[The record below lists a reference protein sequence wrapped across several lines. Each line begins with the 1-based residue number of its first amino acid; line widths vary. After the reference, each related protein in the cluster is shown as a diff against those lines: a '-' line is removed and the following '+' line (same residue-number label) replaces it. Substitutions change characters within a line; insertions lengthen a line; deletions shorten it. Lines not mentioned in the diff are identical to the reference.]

1 MKVDD
6 TPVKIRPDISGFM
19 KRCREGNLVPVWT
32 EIMADMETPVSIY
45 RKMADGEFGFLLESV
60 EQGENIGRY
69 SFIGCNPEIVIQ
81 SQGEETNI
89 YHHDAGEDSVIDAK
103 NPMEFLR
110 EFMARY
116 KPVEDPELGDLPF
129 RGGSVGYMAW
139 DLVRHFEKLPETNP
153 DDRQLPDTFF
163 MVTDKL
169 VIFDHLRHRVILIA
183 NAHITDDPEKA
194 YQNAVQKIGFMA
206 ERMLKPH
213 PLSLSSSQ
221 GRIPSQAE
229 NPGAVESNMTR
240 EEFQSG
246 VERVKD
252 YIRAGDAFQVVI
264 SQRFQKAYRGDPFDI
279 YRALR
284 TINPSPYMFFLKF
297 GDLQLAGSSPEIL
310 VRVAGDKVTVR
321 PIAGTR
327 RRGTTKEEDLKL
339 EKELLADPKE
349 RAEHIMLVDLGRND
363 TGRVAVPGSVEVN
376 DLMVIE
382 RYSHVMHIVSNVQ
395 GRLNPDLD
403 AFDALAATFPAGTLS
418 GAPKIRAMEIIDE
431 IENIRRGP
439 YGGAVGYFGYDGNL
453 DTCIILRTA
462 IIKNNTVYA
471 QAGAGIVAD
480 SIPENEYEETRIK
493 AMAMLKA
500 VEMAESGMV

>member
-1 MKVDD
+1 MKI
-6 TPVKIRPDISGFM
+6 KPDITGF
-19 KRCREGNLVPVWT
+19 RERSREGNLIPVWS
-32 EIMADMETPVSIY
+32 EIMADMETPVSVY

-60 EQGENIGRY
+60 EQGENMGRY

-81 SQGEETNI
+81 SRGNETDICYHGVDEQRVPGEKDPI
-89 YHHDAGEDSVIDAK
+89 
-103 NPMEFLR
+103 EFLR
-110 EFMARY
+110 EFMGRY
-116 KPVEDPELGDLPF
+116 QPVEDPDLGDLPF

-139 DLVRHFEKLPETNP
+139 DLVRHFEDLPKPNPDDLQLPETC
-153 DDRQLPDTFF
+153 F

-169 VIFDHLRHRVILIA
+169 IIFDHLRHRVILLA
-183 NAHITDDPEKA
+183 NAHITDKPDKA
-194 YQNAVQKIGFMA
+194 YHEAVHKIELMA
-206 ERMLKPH
+206 ERLRRPY
-213 PLSLSSSQ
+213 PEEFSSPRSGTSPQ
-221 GRIPSQAE
+221 MDDISE
-229 NPGAVESNMTR
+229 IKSNFTR
-240 EEFQSG
+240 EEFQAG
-246 VERVKD
+246 VERVKE

-264 SQRFQKAYRGDPFDI
+264 SQRFQKTYRGDPFDI
-279 YRALR
+279 YRSLR

-310 VRVAGDKVTVR
+310 VRVVGDHVVVR

-327 RRGTTKEEDLKL
+327 RRGKTREEDLEL

-363 TGRVAVPGSVEVN
+363 TGRVADAGSVEVN

-395 GRLNPDLD
+395 GKLKPDLD
-403 AFDALAATFPAGTLS
+403 AYDALAATFPAGTLS

-431 IENIRRGP
+431 IENVRRGP
-439 YGGAVGYFGYDGNL
+439 YGGAVGYFSYDGDL

-462 IIKNNTVYA
+462 IIKNHTVYV

-493 AMAMLKA
+493 AMAMIKA
-500 VEMAESGMV
+500 VEMAESGME